1 MASESQQHNKGES
14 QPSESTLFPS
24 GRLKSPGA
32 GYTPPLSYPPTLGY
46 APPGPYPA
54 YQPPGC
60 YPYARAPPPAYYI
73 NATISSISAC
83 LMYERTGAPLSEMSS
98 LNKDLKLCQPLPAA
112 VEDSLLILR
121 LPGDFLIQDVG
132 VAHSSSHGSKN
143 CEPPPFATSKDA
155 AGVELE
161 HALIKFTSVT
171 W

>member
-73 NATISSISAC
+73 NAT
-83 LMYERTGAPLSEMSS
+83 
-98 LNKDLKLCQPLPAA
+98 
-112 VEDSLLILR
+112 
-121 LPGDFLIQDVG
+121 DVG

>member
-24 GRLKSPGA
+24 GRFKSPGA

-54 YQPPGC
+54 YQPPG
-60 YPYARAPPPAYYI
+60 
-73 NATISSISAC
+73 
-83 LMYERTGAPLSEMSS
+83 
-98 LNKDLKLCQPLPAA
+98 
-112 VEDSLLILR
+112 
-121 LPGDFLIQDVG
+121 
-132 VAHSSSHGSKN
+132 VAHSSPHGSKN

-161 HALIKFTSVT
+161 HALIKFTSVLSLSRAKLPC
-171 W
+171 